1 MPDVLST
8 TDTAVRS
15 GAFNRPIIIQKL
27 TDTRDAM
34 GGAVR
39 TWSTYIKTM
48 AHIEPW
54 KGNERPLAQQLYTNN
69 TSKFLIRYRP
79 SQNIDASMRILYKT
93 RIYNIRNIIQ
103 PAEAHTTLQIL
114 AEEQQAKGSL

>member
-8 TDTAVRS
+8 ADTTVSS
-15 GAFNRPIIIQKL
+15 GAFNRPITIQKR
-27 TDTRDAM
+27 TDTRDSM

-39 TWSTYIKTM
+39 TWSDYIKTM
-48 AHIEPW
+48 AHIEPM
-54 KGNERPLAQQLYTNN
+54 KGTERPVGQQLYANN

-79 SQNIDASMRILYKT
+79 SQNIDASMRILYRT

-103 PAEAHTTLQIL
+103 PAEAHTTLMII